1 MADYSKATNFTAKDT
16 LPTGNAGKIVKG
28 SEIDTELTAVS
39 SAIASKSNINS
50 PTFTG
55 TPAAPTASSGT
66 NTTQLATTAF
76 VKTAVN
82 ALGTMA
88 LQNASSV
95 AITGGT
101 ITGITDLT
109 VADGGTGRSTLTANA
124 VLIGNGTSGINSVAP
139 GTLGNVLT
147 SDGTAWTATQGAYP
161 LTFGTS
167 QATTSGSTVTF
178 TSIPS
183 WVRRITI
190 MFKGISTNG
199 TAFPQM
205 VIQIGSGSLV
215 TTGYT
220 SVCTTTGAGTDISS
234 FTNGFA
240 IRGDQNSSALV
251 TGTKTLTLYDASS
264 NTWIESGVAAQ
275 TVSPYIFS
283 SSGFLTLSGVLDRVA
298 LVTTDTFDA
307 GAINILYE

>member
-1 MADYSKATNFTAKDT
+1 MSNYTKATNFATKDT
-16 LPTGNAGKIVKG
+16 LPTGDANKIVKG
-28 SEIDTELTAVS
+28 TEIDNEFNSIS
-39 SAIASKSNINS
+39 SAISSKADIAS

-66 NTTQLATTAF
+66 STTQVATTAF
-76 VKTAVN
+76 VTTAVN

-88 LQNASSV
+88 SQNASSV

-101 ITGITDLT
+101 IVGITDLA
-109 VADGGTGRSTLTANA
+109 VADGGTGSSTLTANA
-124 VLIGNGTSGINSVAP
+124 VLIGNGTSGITSVSP
-139 GTLGNVLT
+139 GTSGNLLT
-147 SDGTAWTATQGAYP
+147 SDGTNWTSAARAST
-161 LTFGTS
+161 LTLATS

-178 TSIPS
+178 SSIPS
-183 WVRRITI
+183 SVKRITI

-220 SVCTTTGAGTDISS
+220 SVCTTTGSGTDISS

-240 IRGDQNSSALV
+240 IRGDQNSSAVV
-251 TGTKTLTLYDASS
+251 TGTMTLTKYEDSS

-307 GAINILYE
+307 GSINILYE